1 MFVCSFYRFH
11 LYFHIQII
19 PNLEVFFLTQEDD
32 FYNVKNSYIKSA
44 YYSICDNY
52 GNHTDEKRMN
62 VNWFYMPKYGAFSD
76 KEKVTERSPS
86 GNLTQWLVKGFKR
99 KGIKKGK

>member
-1 MFVCSFYRFH
+1 
-11 LYFHIQII
+11 
-19 PNLEVFFLTQEDD
+19 
-32 FYNVKNSYIKSA
+32 
-44 YYSICDNY
+44 
-52 GNHTDEKRMN
+52 MN